1 MVQVVRTERTNLCTN
16 PSFETNTTG
25 WTGFDCTVTQTS
37 AEAYTGSTYSAAVA
51 VSVANGVAIYAV
63 TGATVGL
70 PYIAKVRVKGTAG
83 DTVFIQMPTLTSGS
97 YAQITLTGGW
107 DDLTTVAVNAIATA
121 GNLEIGKTTTGT
133 FYLDAVQLEQST
145 IAQDYFD
152 GDNGINYFW
161 SGTRHASTSYQSNF
175 MGEEIDTY
183 RNIAHDVK
191 VSWKKAYLPTYRPFT
206 IGISLI
212 GGNDGIASEGA
223 LVSDWNAYQ
232 YSDESDYVERI
243 SVERE
248 LSQPIG
254 GMSKA
259 LADVRL
265 INTDGRFLP
274 DYMGGHS
281 ELYTALVPRRP
292 MIINTGFDFN
302 GVYDTVPQFVGIT
315 TKSPIVNVKDRTVDL
330 TGADFIDFL
339 QKADVADASMYT
351 SQRSDQVIEA
361 VLNDLGFAT
370 AQYDLDYGINTI
382 RFGEFQPGQK
392 FGDII
397 HKIVQAENGHFYQQ
411 EDGKLRFDNRQ
422 KWTQAP
428 YTSPVRVLGTSQVL
442 EVNQEGE
449 DQIIN
454 VVEVKSK
461 PRSKSTGELVW
472 KLGQTIALNASG
484 NTEILVS
491 FADPVI
497 ELYPPSIYKVY
508 AASDG
513 TGTDYTTSVT
523 VKRVDAF
530 ARAAKITFTSS
541 ATVPTYITQME
552 LYGRPAKQSE
562 EIYYR
567 EQDDSSVTA
576 YEERVFSIDN
586 EYIQDKS
593 WAQSYAGMILR
604 DYAEPGG
611 IQTLVIRAIPELQ
624 LGDMVSWQGR
634 YWRIYGI
641 KSKLSAQT
649 GHIQELKLLQ
659 RTPATYFRIGISTI
673 GGTDSISP

>member
-25 WTGFDCTVTQTS
+25 WSGFTCTIGQS
-37 AEAYTGSTYSAAVA
+37 GAEAYSGSYSLSADVT
-51 VSVANGVAIYAV
+51 VANGVAIYAV
-63 TGATVGL
+63 TGATVGQK
-70 PYIAKVRVKGTAG
+70 YIAKVRVKGTAG
-83 DTVFIQMPTLTSGS
+83 DIVFIQLPTLTTGS

-107 DDLTTVAVNAIATA
+107 DDLTSVAVDAIATG

-133 FYLDAVQLEQST
+133 FYIDGVQIEQST

-152 GDNGINYFW
+152 GDSGINYFW
-161 SGTRHASTSYQSNF
+161 SGTRHASTSFQSNF
-175 MGEEIDTY
+175 QGEEIDTY
-183 RNIAHDVK
+183 RNIAHNVQ
-191 VSWKKAYLPTYRPFT
+191 VSWKKSYLPTYRPFT
-206 IGISLI
+206 IGVSTI
-212 GGNDGIASEGA
+212 GGLDGIASEGA
-223 LVSDWNAYQ
+223 VVSDWNQYQ
-232 YSDESDYVERI
+232 YSDESNYVERI
-243 SVERE
+243 AVERE

-254 GMSKA
+254 GVNKA

-265 INTDGRFLP
+265 INTNGRFLP
-274 DYMGGHS
+274 DYMGGSS

-302 GVYDTVPQFVGIT
+302 GVYDTIPQFVGIT
-315 TKSPIVNVKDRTVDL
+315 TKSPIVNVKERTVDL
-330 TGADFIDFL
+330 AGADFIDFL
-339 QKADVADASMYT
+339 QKADVADAAMYT
-351 SQRSDQVIEA
+351 SLRSDQVIEN
-361 VLNDLGFAT
+361 VLTDLGFAT

-382 RFGEFQPGQK
+382 KFGEFQPGQK

-397 HKIVQAENGHFYQQ
+397 HKIVQAENGHFYQA
-411 EDGKLRFDNRQ
+411 ENGKLRFDNRQ
-422 KWTQAP
+422 KWTQSP

-461 PRSKSTGELVW
+461 PRSKASNELVW
-472 KLGQTIALNASG
+472 KLGQPITLNASG
-484 NTEILVS
+484 DTEV
-491 FADPVI
+491 FVQFNDPI
-497 ELYPPSIYKVY
+497 IQLYTPSIYKVY

-513 TGTDYTTSVT
+513 TGTDYTSSVT
-523 VKRVDAF
+523 VKRVDPF
-530 ARAAKITFTSS
+530 ARAAKITFTNS
-541 ATVPTYITQME
+541 ATTVNYITQLE

-562 EIYYR
+562 EIFYR

-611 IQTLVIRAIPELQ
+611 IQTLIIRAIPELQ
-624 LGDMVSWQGR
+624 LADMVSWQGR

-659 RTPATYFRIGISTI
+659 RTPATYFRIGISVI
-673 GGTDSISP
+673 GGSDSISP